1 MKSAGIAIIAA
12 IALVGGILAYEAIKP
27 EPLRAP
33 TEAEVKARMDEL
45 RAEAAKKHP
54 TMPQS
59 DAMKAEAT
67 RQASAML
74 QTGDAESRARTAA
87 GLFFGSYFMNT
98 RARPEYCR
106 KRGVDLAPFVAA
118 YERAHGT
125 ELTRAHEILARAGI
139 DPESMA
145 PKLQAEFLT
154 VVEQDMKDFAAGAQV
169 PPENAC
175 ALFNQN
181 SRIIAE
187 AIVLPADVRQALMAA
202 H

>member
-12 IALVGGILAYEAIKP
+12 IAIVGGILVYEAMKP

-33 TEAEVKARMDEL
+33 TEAEVKAQMDKL
-45 RAEAAKKHP
+45 RAEAAKQHP
-54 TMPQS
+54 GMPQS
-59 DAMKAEAT
+59 DAMKAEAI
-67 RQASAML
+67 RQGSAML
-74 QTGDAESRARTAA
+74 QKGNAETRALTAA

-125 ELTRAHEILARAGI
+125 ELTRAREILARADI

-145 PKLQAEFLT
+145 PKLQAEFVT

-169 PPENAC
+169 QPESAC
-175 ALFNQN
+175 ELFNQN
-181 SRIIAE
+181 STIIAE
-187 AIVLPADVRQALMAA
+187 AIVLPADVKQALMATR
-202 H
+202 